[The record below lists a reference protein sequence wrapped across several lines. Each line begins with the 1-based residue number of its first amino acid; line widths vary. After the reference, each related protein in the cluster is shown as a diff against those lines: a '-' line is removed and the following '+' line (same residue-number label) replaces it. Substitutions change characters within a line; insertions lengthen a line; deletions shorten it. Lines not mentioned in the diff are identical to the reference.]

1 MDNDTMCLI
10 PLSAT
15 VKKINGEMKI
25 VSADWQ
31 EIPADVIAHFLI
43 KKFGI
48 TPIFG
53 GENEDC

>member
-15 VKKINGEMKI
+15 IKKINGKMEI

-31 EIPADVIAHFLI
+31 EIPADVIARFLI

-53 GENEDC
+53 GENED

>member
-15 VKKINGEMKI
+15 IKKINGKMEI

-31 EIPADVIAHFLI
+31 EMPADVIARFLI

-53 GENEDC
+53 GENED